1 MLDDSE
7 RRLHASI
14 LVFSPGTPRFTS
26 QPTAATVHQGS
37 SHVMPCEVNADLVPF
52 ARWEKD
58 RQALELGTRLIQ
70 LPSGALVISNA
81 SEGDAGLY
89 RCLVENVGSSKS
101 SDEAQLH
108 IVPGKRKPNIKKG
121 ETFQIQSSTLLF
133 RRSSL
138 RPNHASIVEAELRF
152 LFQRMKHSAD

>member
-1 MLDDSE
+1 MKVSAIFFL
-7 RRLHASI
+7 
-14 LVFSPGTPRFTS
+14 SPGMPRFTS

-52 ARWEKD
+52 VRWEKD
-58 RQALELGTRLIQ
+58 RQPLELGTRLIQ

-89 RCLVENVGSSKS
+89 RCLVENVGSSKA

-108 IVPGKRKPNIKKG
+108 VVPGKRKPNIKKG
-121 ETFQIQSSTLLF
+121 EMFHFQSNQ
-133 RRSSL
+133 
-138 RPNHASIVEAELRF
+138 AAIVET
-152 LFQRMKHSAD
+152 